1 MASVGPLLHCDPK
14 TAIKVSVRA
23 GLSSSE
29 DLCGEESASKLT
41 HMDSGRVQFL
51 KACWTEGLS
60 ALLTLG
66 WRLHS
71 IPCHVGLSSQ

>member
-29 DLCGEESASKLT
+29 DLCGKN
-41 HMDSGRVQFL
+41 
-51 KACWTEGLS
+51 
-60 ALLTLG
+60 LLLNSPTWIVAGFSSL
-66 WRLHS
+66 R
-71 IPCHVGLSSQ
+71 PVGLRVSVLC